1 MNVTLQTL
9 LEDPSLVDSMSI
21 EDVEQFLHDHQGKR
35 LPTLRIP
42 VQKRGRL
49 LLGIQRKQH
58 LAINRA
64 NKQRKLEERRKANA
78 KLKAYKRL
86 EKQREQDR
94 IREER
99 LQKRIDKLY
108 MFINGLHW
116 RIKDLHTQ
124 PDIEKYIHIHA
135 RGIGNDIHDCI
146 TVWTGLESVESK
158 KAKDKDG
165 KDYNFCNEH
174 FYPRQWAGY
183 EICNFVLEHKE
194 DFTLHLLV
202 DLLRDFCQIHRVTP
216 KENRRLMEHQKV
228 GVFETPEK
236 SYRDAGIEL
245 VADENHTKDPIFD
258 ILFDRLDEVI
268 NRNL

>member
-1 MNVTLQTL
+1 MNVELNKL

-42 VQKRGRL
+42 VMTRGRL
-49 LLGIQRKQH
+49 LLSIERKELQEANRVKRQRDLDKKRQ
-58 LAINRA
+58 
-64 NKQRKLEERRKANA
+64 QRETLRQA
-78 KLKAYKRL
+78 KILKR
-86 EKQREQDR
+86 QREQDR